1 MLYPM
6 LASIIVWGALLFG
19 LRLCLARWKPPG
31 WAYKTITATAGTA
44 AVLSVVGVGFYAGMR
59 HLLAEGSILWTLS

>member
-6 LASIIVWGALLFG
+6 LASIIVWGAILFA
-19 LRLCLARWKPPG
+19 LRACLARWQPPG
-31 WAYKTITATAGTA
+31 WAYNTITATAGTA
-44 AVLSVVGVGFYAGMR
+44 AVLSVVGVGFYAGLR